1 MQVDIKQEIG
11 VTLDMDNLTLSF
23 EVDGRYLGL
32 AFTDLPRGQRLYP
45 AISAVYGHSEVSLIY
60 YGRPLVG

>member
-1 MQVDIKQEIG
+1 MEIGQKIG

-23 EVDGRYLGL
+23 DVDSKYLGI
-32 AFTDLPRGQRLYP
+32 AFTDLPKGQCLYP

-60 YGRPLVG
+60 YGRPLIG